1 MVEELKNENIINEFI
16 DNIQKAQASFKSL
29 NCNKETLLNNYNY
42 VLTENAKERLDKLYT
57 YISYGIP
64 VLLDGETGCSKT
76 LSAEIICKIIKEE
89 KRKNNTLNSS
99 ESNED
104 FIKFNLSSEVK
115 INDLIQKCVG
125 DQKSLSGLAII
136 EGPFYKAFKEGIP
149 LILDEIN
156 LASEEVLQ
164 CIEGALDKGEINIVI
179 QGIGLVNQK
188 KKEGFCL
195 IATQNPNTNFYM
207 NKRQNLS
214 QNFLSHF
221 QIIKFPCFE
230 IEELKEIAE
239 NLFKSF
245 NNKEEGD
252 KKDKQFIQD
261 LISVYKEWTSKEEIK
276 NSIICFTIRE
286 IAAAV
291 KAYIDESKKN
301 AFKII
306 KVIFCSRYKN
316 QRKNELL
323 ELIGKYPTF
332 TNDYNEYKKSNLNF
346 QIFNKIKGFHQNNSL
361 TEVLESSLF
370 SLEKKRN
377 IIIVGKFGS
386 GKSSI
391 VREISKIYNLRKGNK
406 NNNYYHFICTEETK
420 CSDLIG
426 YISPKKDN
434 TIDGNRI
441 IMEWKDCFLLKA
453 IEKGEIVILDN
464 LQEASSV
471 ITERLNGLLDI
482 KYNENKKKATKKEFD
497 VPENPLKNSIIIHD
511 NFRIIGV
518 CDIDNIMKMSPAFLN
533 RFDIIVLENQ
543 LENISKIEFRSLIK
557 TLLVREENINMHN
570 EYISVETKEKDIFIE
585 KNIINNDDI
594 MNYITNKFYDLVSK
608 EEKFSIKDIS
618 RFCYSFRLILQY
630 NEIRDADVYELIDF
644 IYELL
649 FSEDEISLKNDNI
662 KEILLKM
669 LYKYKQ
675 KKEKFKEQFIFE
687 GNKSL
692 ENYLLL
698 VFASYLINLHLC
710 IIGQPGVGKT
720 SSAKFISELLN
731 QKSSYKLY
739 SFHRTT
745 KPSHL
750 YGTIN
755 LNDGDIEYYNGPLL
769 ESARSGKI
777 FIADEMNLSSSST
790 MKSII
795 PVLDPLLFNNIII
808 PGVDKPIDI
817 NNNFFFI
824 SCQNDVDNF
833 GRNYVPD
840 ILQRKLRNINYPMQ
854 IEKEIKN
861 ICKEKRNK
869 KFNDNIKFTGKDA
882 ESLGLFMIKYNSLI
896 DEFKLPLLKWTFR
909 DIDKI
914 INRIFHF
921 IKYEE
926 NDPDYYKN
934 FKYYHFIY
942 YYLFSSITKEEL
954 EKKLSFINDD
964 EKETLKDKLNNLF
977 NKTFNINNSKELYI
991 SFFDN
996 PKADIMNNYIMKGE
1010 IGIKFEFEKYLK
1022 EELKKK

>member
-1 MVEELKNENIINEFI
+1 
-16 DNIQKAQASFKSL
+16 
-29 NCNKETLLNNYNY
+29 
-42 VLTENAKERLDKLYT
+42 
-57 YISYGIP
+57 
-64 VLLDGETGCSKT
+64 
-76 LSAEIICKIIKEE
+76 
-89 KRKNNTLNSS
+89 
-99 ESNED
+99 
-104 FIKFNLSSEVK
+104 
-115 INDLIQKCVG
+115 
-125 DQKSLSGLAII
+125 
-136 EGPFYKAFKEGIP
+136 
-149 LILDEIN
+149 
-156 LASEEVLQ
+156 
-164 CIEGALDKGEINIVI
+164 
-179 QGIGLVNQK
+179 
-188 KKEGFCL
+188 
-195 IATQNPNTNFYM
+195 
-207 NKRQNLS
+207 
-214 QNFLSHF
+214 
-221 QIIKFPCFE
+221 
-230 IEELKEIAE
+230 
-239 NLFKSF
+239 
-245 NNKEEGD
+245 
-252 KKDKQFIQD
+252 
-261 LISVYKEWTSKEEIK
+261 
-276 NSIICFTIRE
+276 
-286 IAAAV
+286 
-291 KAYIDESKKN
+291 
-301 AFKII
+301 
-306 KVIFCSRYKN
+306 
-316 QRKNELL
+316 
-323 ELIGKYPTF
+323 
-332 TNDYNEYKKSNLNF
+332 
-346 QIFNKIKGFHQNNSL
+346 
-361 TEVLESSLF
+361 
-370 SLEKKRN
+370 
-377 IIIVGKFGS
+377 
-386 GKSSI
+386 
-391 VREISKIYNLRKGNK
+391 
-406 NNNYYHFICTEETK
+406 
-420 CSDLIG
+420 
-426 YISPKKDN
+426 
-434 TIDGNRI
+434 
-441 IMEWKDCFLLKA
+441 
-453 IEKGEIVILDN
+453 
-464 LQEASSV
+464 
-471 ITERLNGLLDI
+471 
-482 KYNENKKKATKKEFD
+482 
-497 VPENPLKNSIIIHD
+497 
-511 NFRIIGV
+511 
-518 CDIDNIMKMSPAFLN
+518 
-533 RFDIIVLENQ
+533 
-543 LENISKIEFRSLIK
+543 
-557 TLLVREENINMHN
+557 
-570 EYISVETKEKDIFIE
+570 
-585 KNIINNDDI
+585 

-649 FSEDEISLKNDNI
+649 FSEDEISLKNDDI

-882 ESLGLFMIKYNSLI
+882 ESLGLFMIEYNSLI
-896 DEFKLPLLKWTFR
+896 DEFKLPLLKWIFR

-926 NDPDYYKN
+926 NDPNYYKN

-954 EKKLSFINDD
+954 EKKLSFISDD
-964 EKETLKDKLNNLF
+964 EKETLKDKFNNLF

-1022 EELKKK
+1022 EELKKKIMKCLIFIMIYLKCF